1 MGRRVGW
8 IGCRGVRRVSLKGQ
22 GGDCG
27 GAQRD
32 KDPGDLAGDLGR
44 PLRGAGKVGETK
56 LPVGPAGQRHRKR
69 AQASAWGKD
78 SAPTSGAG
86 ESATPSGHARRRLS
100 ASGREAERSRRG
112 GTGPGERG
120 RGSRPGWAACWEGKG
135 SWAREKG
142 LGWVFLGRALG
153 IAWLTGFG
161 FLSIS
166 ISLLF

>member
-1 MGRRVGW
+1 MAAGWEDEGAEVPWGPIKGRAGS
-8 IGCRGVRRVSLKGQ
+8 RRARQ
-22 GGDCG
+22 G
-27 GAQRD
+27 R
-32 KDPGDLAGDLGR
+32 KPVKFTAGIAAW
-44 PLRGAGKVGETK
+44 PLRERCAWETN
-56 LPVGPAGQRHRKR
+56 LPVGPAGQRHKKR
-69 AQASAWGKD
+69 AQASVWGKD
-78 SAPTSGAG
+78 SVPTSGAG